1 MRSTHDHGTTD
12 DGDVID
18 VARVTARDRRRL
30 TAVAAGVTAALAL
43 GGLSTVSAHGADSAD
58 SARSETAGSE
68 TAGSDTARS
77 ETART
82 TAAHSATGTPPTAET
97 TPVGFGAGTTGGGNA
112 TATTVT
118 SLDAFKAAVT
128 GDKAKVVRVS
138 GLISVTGQVDIG
150 SNTTVLGAGSGSGFT
165 GGGLRLK
172 ESTNVI
178 VRNLDISKPR
188 KPSDGITVQKSTK
201 VWIDHNTFSAD
212 RDHDKDYYDGLL
224 DINHG
229 SDNITVSWNKFAD
242 HFKGSL
248 VGHSDNNASE
258 DTGHLKVTYHHN
270 WFTNVY
276 SRIPSL
282 RFGTGH
288 FYDNY
293 VQGAETGVHSRMGA
307 QTLVENN
314 VFRDTEVAV
323 TTSRDSDVDGYA
335 VLRGNDLGGAA
346 TEISRTGSFTTP
358 PYAYTAEPASSVV
371 ATVTAQAGAGKL

>member
-1 MRSTHDHGTTD
+1 MS
-12 DGDVID
+12 
-18 VARVTARDRRRL
+18 VAARRRRRL

-43 GGLSTVSAHGADSAD
+43 GGLSTVSAHGTDPAD
-58 SARSETAGSE
+58 SARSNSTRATA
-68 TAGSDTARS
+68 TRLA
-77 ETART
+77 
-82 TAAHSATGTPPTAET
+82 AET
-97 TPVGFGAGTTGGGNA
+97 TPIGFGAGTTGGGNA

-118 SLDAFKAAVT
+118 SLDAFKTAVT

-138 GLISVTGQVDIG
+138 GLISLTGQVDIG
-150 SNTTVLGAGSGSGFT
+150 SNTTVLGVGSGSGFT

-212 RDHDKDYYDGLL
+212 REHDKDYYDGLL

-371 ATVTAQAGAGKL
+371 ATVTAQSGAGRL